1 MCLQRK
7 NQIRRVENEI
17 EKAKL
22 ELNKAHEAHLKTQE
36 TLDVTLTE
44 AQELDKELNN
54 SRSIVAKLSN
64 ITFGA

>member
-1 MCLQRK
+1 M
-7 NQIRRVENEI
+7 
-17 EKAKL
+17 

-64 ITFGA
+64 IKTELIEDNMQLNR